1 MTYITVP
8 TRSSSKRRM
17 KILIADDHPLY
28 REALRAQVERQFPDV
43 VVDEVTSFDDAKR
56 MGSANGPYRLF
67 MLDFNMPGMSI
78 AALGELSGAFPTVP
92 IAVISG
98 TANAADVRSVI
109 QAGAKGFIPKTAS
122 GSHLM
127 HALQL
132 LVAGGTSVPAEYL
145 FPQQSAEAEAEDP
158 AKARMQQIPWLQSL
172 TGRELDVLKGVA
184 RGLSNKE
191 IGRELKLAEVTVK
204 LHLRGVFRKIG
215 ARSRSEAAVIATKA
229 NIGD

>member
-1 MTYITVP
+1 
-8 TRSSSKRRM
+8 M
-17 KILIADDHPLY
+17 KVLIADDHPLY
-28 REALRAQVERQFPDV
+28 REALRAQVERQFPDAI
-43 VVDEVTSFDDAKR
+43 VDEVTSFDEAR
-56 MGSANGPYRLF
+56 LLGGAGGPYRLF
-67 MLDFNMPGMSI
+67 MLDFHMPGMSI
-78 AALGELSGAFPTVP
+78 PALTEMAAAFPDVP

-98 TANAADVRSVI
+98 TANAGDVKAVI
-109 QAGAKGFIPKTAS
+109 QAGAKGFVPKTAS
-122 GSHLM
+122 AGHLM

-145 FPQQSAEAEAEDP
+145 FVAEPATEPPQTEDSAD
-158 AKARMQQIPWLQSL
+158 RGQQRIAWLDSL
-172 TGRELDVLKGVA
+172 TGRELEVLKGVT

-229 NIGD
+229 NLF